1 MANPIRIAFIGA
13 GSTVFMKN
21 IVGDVLQRPALAG
34 ATIALMN
41 PDPAR
46 LEESALVA
54 GKLVRTLGVPAKVET
69 TADRRRALAGADF
82 VVTAFQIGGYE
93 PCTITDFEVPKK
105 YKLRQTIADTL
116 GVGGIMRGLRTVP
129 VLWDLCADMM
139 ELCPAAILMQYVN
152 PMAINTWAIS
162 AKYPKIRQVGLCH
175 SVQGTAAELARDLD
189 LPVADIRYRAA
200 GINHMAFYLAFEHR
214 QKDGSYRDLY
224 PDLLAGYR
232 AGKIPKPSSW
242 NPRCPNKVRYE
253 MLTRLGY
260 FVTESSEHFA
270 EYTPYFI
277 KEGRQDLIE
286 KFGIPLDEYPK
297 RCIEQ
302 VERWKKTAAEMREA
316 DTIEVKA
323 SHEYASTIMN
333 SVVTGEPS
341 VIYGNQRNGGC
352 ITNLLADCAAEAPC
366 LVDASGIQPTHIGAL
381 PPQLAA
387 LIRTNMNVQEL
398 TVAAL
403 MTENREHIYHAAMMD
418 PHTAAELDLDQ
429 IWSLTDDLIKAH
441 GDWLPKWARG

>member
-21 IVGDVLQRPALAG
+21 IVGDVLQRRSLSG
-34 ATIALMN
+34 ATIALMDPN
-41 PDPAR
+41 PVR
-46 LEESALVA
+46 LEESAVVA
-54 GKLVRTLGVPAKVET
+54 GKIVRSLGVAAKVET
-69 TADRRRALAGADF
+69 TGDRRRALARADF
-82 VVTAFQIGGYE
+82 VVTAFQVGGYE
-93 PCTITDFEVPKK
+93 PCTVTDFEVPKK
-105 YKLRQTIADTL
+105 YNLRQTIADTL

-139 ELCPAAILMQYVN
+139 ELCPDAILMQYVN

-175 SVQGTAAELARDLD
+175 SVQGTAAELANDLD
-189 LPVADIRYRAA
+189 LPVEDIRYRAA
-200 GINHMAFYLAFEHR
+200 GINHMAFYLKFEHR
-214 QKDGSYRDLY
+214 EKDGSYRDLY
-224 PDLLAGYR
+224 PDLVAGYR
-232 AGKIPKPSSW
+232 AGKIPKPSTS

-277 KEGRQDLIE
+277 KEGRQDLID

-302 VERWKKTAAEMREA
+302 VARWNKTAKEFREA
-316 DTIEVKA
+316 DSIEVRA

-333 SVVTGEPS
+333 SVVTGEPA
-341 VIYGNQRNGGC
+341 VIYGNQRNNGC
-352 ITNLLADCAAEAPC
+352 ITSLPDNCATEVPC
-366 LVDASGIQPTHIGAL
+366 LVDASGIQPTFIGAL
-381 PPQLAA
+381 PPQLTA
-387 LIRTNMNVQEL
+387 LIRTNVNVQEL

-403 MTENREHIYHAAMMD
+403 MTENREHVYHAAMMD
-418 PHTAAELDLDQ
+418 PHTSAELDLDQ
-429 IWSLTDDLIKAH
+429 IWALTDDLIKAH
-441 GDWLPKWARG
+441 GDWLPKWVRG